1 MTGGHPLE
9 LNRAVPGGRVEMF
22 AIPDDDYPGGW
33 FYRFQYY
40 HPEEGEILRYDNAH
54 DDADIG
60 WHHRHIAFGDDI
72 EIPFQTITAHVA
84 RFLQE
89 IASLTD
95 TDLDDHTTH
104 D

>member
-1 MTGGHPLE
+1 MAGNHPLE
-9 LNRAVPGGRVEMF
+9 LNRAVTGGRVEIF
-22 AIPDDDYPGGW
+22 AIQDSDYPGEW

-54 DDADIG
+54 DDEDLG
-60 WHHRHIAFGDDI
+60 WHHRHVSFGEDTEI
-72 EIPFQTITAHVA
+72 EFQNITAHIS

-89 IASLTD
+89 VVHFTNIEGMN
-95 TDLDDHTTH
+95 H